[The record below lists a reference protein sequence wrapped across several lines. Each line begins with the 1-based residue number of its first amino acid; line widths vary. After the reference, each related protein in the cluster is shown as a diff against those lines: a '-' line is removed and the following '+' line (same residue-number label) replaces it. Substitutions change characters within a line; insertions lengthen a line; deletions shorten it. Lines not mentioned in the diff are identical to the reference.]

1 MKTIFFSTQHKMKL
15 PTKRGAWTAL
25 FWIHSSLTCVQC
37 LKTDKYIVNHLCR
50 LRTNLPTYARSNKY
64 GNVLVLAKRW
74 PRAVL
79 TISSNVKYPHTRVSV
94 PPLMV
99 NYAIQI
105 CSKIKRYHTMKQI
118 CPVIFEAML
127 FFIRKKTL
135 LNSSLLIKTDDI
147 FYSLQVQHLY
157 QISIVAPSTRF
168 VM

>member
-1 MKTIFFSTQHKMKL
+1 MKL

-25 FWIHSSLTCVQC
+25 FWIHSSLTSVQC
-37 LKTDKYIVNHLCR
+37 LKTDKHIVNHLCR
-50 LRTNLPTYARSNKY
+50 LRTNLLFLHTLVQINTEY

-105 CSKIKRYHTMKQI
+105 CSKIKRYHTIKQI

-127 FFIRKKTL
+127 FFFHKKKDFAKFF
-135 LNSSLLIKTDDI
+135 LLIKTDDI

>member
-1 MKTIFFSTQHKMKL
+1 MTWFYLVKKIYSYKENDVVFSTQHKMKL

-25 FWIHSSLTCVQC
+25 FWIHSSLTSVQC
-37 LKTDKYIVNHLCR
+37 LKTDKHIVNHLCR
-50 LRTNLPTYARSNKY
+50 LRTNLLFLHTLVQINTEY

-105 CSKIKRYHTMKQI
+105 CSKIKRYHTIKQI

-127 FFIRKKTL
+127 FF
-135 LNSSLLIKTDDI
+135 S
-147 FYSLQVQHLY
+147 
-157 QISIVAPSTRF
+157 
-168 VM
+168 

>member
-1 MKTIFFSTQHKMKL
+1 MKL

-25 FWIHSSLTCVQC
+25 FWIHSSLTSVQC
-37 LKTDKYIVNHLCR
+37 LKTDKHIVNHLCR
-50 LRTNLPTYARSNKY
+50 LRTNLLTYARANKY
-64 GNVLVLAKRW
+64 GNMLVLAKRR
-74 PRAVL
+74 PREML
-79 TISSNVKYPHTRVSV
+79 TISSNVKYPHTRVSE
-94 PPLMV
+94 PPLML

-105 CSKIKRYHTMKQI
+105 CSKIKRYHTIKQI

-127 FFIRKKTL
+127 FFFIRKKTL
-135 LNSSLLIKTDDI
+135 LNSLLLIKTDDI

>member
-1 MKTIFFSTQHKMKL
+1 MSYFRKLDNDMILSCKKKIYSYKENDVVFSTQHKMKL

-25 FWIHSSLTCVQC
+25 FWIHSSLTSVQC
-37 LKTDKYIVNHLCR
+37 LKTDKHIVNHLCR

-105 CSKIKRYHTMKQI
+105 CSKIKRYHTIKQI
-118 CPVIFEAML
+118 CLVIFEAML
-127 FFIRKKTL
+127 FF
-135 LNSSLLIKTDDI
+135 S
-147 FYSLQVQHLY
+147 
-157 QISIVAPSTRF
+157 
-168 VM
+168 

>member
-1 MKTIFFSTQHKMKL
+1 MKL

-25 FWIHSSLTCVQC
+25 FWIHSSLTSVQC
-37 LKTDKYIVNHLCR
+37 LKTDKHIVNHLCR
-50 LRTNLPTYARSNKY
+50 LRANLLTYARANKY
-64 GNVLVLAKRW
+64 GNVLVLAKRR
-74 PRAVL
+74 PRAML

-105 CSKIKRYHTMKQI
+105 CSKIKRYHTIKQI

-127 FFIRKKTL
+127 FFFIRKKTL
-135 LNSSLLIKTDDI
+135 LNSLLLIKTDDI